1 MTQADTARGPLAF
14 LLRLFCWG
22 MVTVTFAFLLEVYLV
37 HWQGQGSARALLAG
51 GPGGVVAA
59 LGYAVAGALALLQA
73 LRGRA
78 RSLQADSEAIS
89 ALVAYVARGAFFAIL
104 FIGLADA
111 LISFLRVERL
121 IEPLFGAGMAT
132 DLGQTAFRG
141 PNIHMPLAVLGFVV
155 AFFTRTVGFIW
166 LALLVVVA
174 QLSLVI
180 GRFVFSYEQVFMT
193 DLVRT
198 WYAALFLFASAYTL
212 VEEGHVRVDVFY
224 STMSERARAL
234 VNGVGA
240 AVLGM
245 PLCWVI
251 LVYGA
256 ATSASP
262 IIGPFLRF
270 EQGQQSFGL
279 MTKYLLAV
287 YLGVFAVT
295 MLFQFAALVLKS
307 AGTWRGEGAPDD
319 ASMATPRPA
328 MGS

>member
-1 MTQADTARGPLAF
+1 MTQADTARGPTAF

-22 MVTVTFAFLLEVYLV
+22 TVTVTFAFLLEVYLV
-37 HWQGQGSARALLAG
+37 HWQGHGSARALLAG
-51 GPGGVVAA
+51 GSGSMIAA
-59 LGYAVAGALALLQA
+59 AGYLIAAVLALLQA
-73 LRGRA
+73 VRGA
-78 RSLQADSEAIS
+78 SRSLNEDAEMIS
-89 ALVAYVARGAFFAIL
+89 AIVAYLARGAFFAIL

-121 IEPLFGAGMAT
+121 LTPLFGPDLAT
-132 DLGQTAFRG
+132 ELGQTAFRG
-141 PNIHMPLAVLGFVV
+141 PNVHMPLAAAGFIV
-155 AFFTRTVGFIW
+155 ALFTRSVGFIW
-166 LALLVVVA
+166 LALLVVIA

-180 GRFVFSYEQVFMT
+180 GRFVFSYEQAFMT

-262 IIGPFLRF
+262 IVGPFLRF

-295 MLFQFAALVLKS
+295 MLLQFAAVMLKS
-307 AGTWRGEGAPDD
+307 AGIWRGERTPDGA
-319 ASMATPRPA
+319 SFTPPQPA

>member
-1 MTQADTARGPLAF
+1 MTQAETARGPLAF

-37 HWQGQGSARALLAG
+37 HWQGQSSARALLSGGTGGIFAAAG
-51 GPGGVVAA
+51 Y
-59 LGYAVAGALALLQA
+59 LVAGMLALFQA
-73 LRGRA
+73 IRGAA
-78 RSLQADSEAIS
+78 RSLHADAETIS
-89 ALVAYVARGAFFAIL
+89 AIVAYLARGAFFAIL
-104 FIGLADA
+104 FIGVADA

-121 IEPLFGAGMAT
+121 LTPLFGAGIAT
-132 DLGQTAFRG
+132 ELGQTAFRG
-141 PNIHMPLAVLGFVV
+141 PNIHMPLAAVGFIV

-166 LALLVVVA
+166 LALLVVIA

-180 GRFVFSYEQVFMT
+180 GRFVFSYEQAFMT

-262 IIGPFLRF
+262 IVGPFLRF

-295 MLFQFAALVLKS
+295 MLLQFAAVILNS
-307 AGTWRGEGAPDD
+307 AGIWRGERASGDAP
-319 ASMATPRPA
+319 MPLNQPA